1 MKKINYLAVCMTVA
15 AFALW
20 ASGCSNRDRQEPSGQ
35 GTTSGSTSGASLE
48 DESSSG
54 SSGTGSSRTGNSESG
69 TSRTGDSESGSSSAG
84 SSEAD
89 GAGAGST
96 GSTEGETGLLDGVMQ
111 DVEDRLD

>member
-1 MKKINYLAVCMTVA
+1 MKKINYLAVCITVA

-35 GTTSGSTSGASLE
+35 GTTSQSTSGASLE
-48 DESSSG
+48 DESASG

-69 TSRTGDSESGSSSAG
+69 SSSAG
-84 SSEAD
+84 SSEPD

-111 DVEDRLD
+111 DVEDSLD

>member
-1 MKKINYLAVCMTVA
+1 MKKINYLAVCITVA

-35 GTTSGSTSGASLE
+35 GTTSQSTSGASLE

-69 TSRTGDSESGSSSAG
+69 SSS
-84 SSEAD
+84 D

-111 DVEDRLD
+111 DVEDSLD